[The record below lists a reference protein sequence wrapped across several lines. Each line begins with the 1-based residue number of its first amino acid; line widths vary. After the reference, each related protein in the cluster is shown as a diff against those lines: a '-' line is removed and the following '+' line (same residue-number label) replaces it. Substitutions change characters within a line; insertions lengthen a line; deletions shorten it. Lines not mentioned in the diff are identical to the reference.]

1 MTRHVEIPF
10 RVFVF
15 FLRML
20 KKCGIYRNFLNQT
33 FAQTIMIASLPLPHL
48 HSAGIVAAAL
58 AQYRQRLIHS
68 MQRTNEYLRA
78 FEEWYNISTQR
89 FLAEYAAEDLEGGD
103 REYVEWAGEAAILEK
118 LTAELELT
126 DALLTNF

>member
-1 MTRHVEIPF
+1 
-10 RVFVF
+10 
-15 FLRML
+15 
-20 KKCGIYRNFLNQT
+20 
-33 FAQTIMIASLPLPHL
+33 MIASLPLPHL